1 MKKVHTLRH
10 AANEFLCE
18 FYFPEI
24 KHGRECEA
32 KHDLYKG
39 IINIFKVDNF
49 LWSCVFL
56 SLSPPLLMALAHIF
70 QTEISQFV
78 EIKFAFG
85 HSYFLSKNNN
95 IIYPRFTK
103 ATLHYA
109 S

>member
-1 MKKVHTLRH
+1 MKKVHTLRY

-18 FYFPEI
+18 FYFPEM

-56 SLSPPLLMALAHIF
+56 SLSPHLLMALAHLF
-70 QTEISQFV
+70 QPEISQFV

-95 IIYPRFTK
+95 ITYPRFTK
-103 ATLHYA
+103 ATSHNA